1 MSGNLAVVIDNG
13 TGYTKMGFAGN
24 PEPSHII
31 PTAIA
36 CGREKSARKKDG
48 MSDLDFYIG
57 YEAQKRAA
65 NYSLNYPIGHGI
77 VENWDNMEKLWQR
90 CLFKYLKCEPEN
102 HYVMLTEP
110 PMNPPENRELAAEI
124 MFETFNVPGLYMAVQ
139 AVLSLTAAWTTLQYS
154 KKELSPL
161 DLKKKLTGCVIDS
174 GDGVT
179 HVVPVAEGYVIG
191 TSIRHIPVAGRDVS
205 EFVQQNLKD
214 RHEPIP
220 PEDLKLVAQ
229 KIKEQFCYTCKDVV
243 KEFQKYDKDPSMFRK
258 FSGIHSKSKKPWECT
273 VGYERFLGPEVFFS
287 PEIFRPEFPSPLS
300 QVVDEVIVSSPIDCR
315 RPLYNNIVLSGGS
328 TMFKDFGKRLQRD
341 IKRLVDGR
349 LKRNMQKMGITRE
362 EDKPRSIKVDV
373 ASHTAKMQRY
383 AVWLGGSIM
392 ASHPE
397 FYKVCHTKADYDEQ
411 GPRIARFNVAFNAAM

>member
-1 MSGNLAVVIDNG
+1 M
-13 TGYTKMGFAGN
+13 
-24 PEPSHII
+24 
-31 PTAIA
+31 AIV
-36 CGREKSARKKDG
+36 
-48 MSDLDFYIG
+48 
-57 YEAQKRAA
+57 
-65 NYSLNYPIGHGI
+65 N
-77 VENWDNMEKLWQR
+77 
-90 CLFKYLKCEPEN
+90 
-102 HYVMLTEP
+102 
-110 PMNPPENRELAAEI
+110 
-124 MFETFNVPGLYMAVQ
+124 
-139 AVLSLTAAWTTLQYS
+139 
-154 KKELSPL
+154 
-161 DLKKKLTGCVIDS
+161 
-174 GDGVT
+174 
-179 HVVPVAEGYVIG
+179 
-191 TSIRHIPVAGRDVS
+191 RHIPVAGRDVS

-229 KIKEQFCYTCKDVV
+229 KVKEQFCYTCKDVV
-243 KEFQKYDKDPSMFRK
+243 KEFQKYDKDPSMFRT
-258 FSGIHSKSKKPWECT
+258 FSGIHSKTKKPWTCT

-300 QVVDEVIVSSPIDCR
+300 QVTLKQEKINVIHHHQCICNYMFKGGGTHAFTRFLLVPQVVDEVIVSSPIDCR

-349 LKRNMQKMGITRE
+349 LKRNMQKMGITKE
-362 EDKPRSIKVDV
+362 SDKPRSIKVDV

-397 FYKVCHTKADYDEQ
+397 FYKVCHTKADYDEH